1 MNFISSNDG
10 DSGFIDRSL
19 VSCCVI
25 NPQHPRL
32 SLMFDGLDNRT
43 PCPLESYSFPSRYNK
58 QLSPL
63 CAHSS
68 MIILNDVIFFAFAS
82 LCMYWGCCYFAFY
95 LSLRNC
101 HIFALVNFLFYDVPS
116 CLHKFTTQE
125 LIFGTLDKY
134 MYQFL
139 SQNF

>member
-32 SLMFDGLDNRT
+32 SLMFDGT
-43 PCPLESYSFPSRYNK
+43 HVPSSFPSRYNK

-63 CAHSS
+63 CAHGS
-68 MIILNDVIFFAFAS
+68 MIILNHVIFFAFAS
-82 LCMYWGCCYFAFY
+82 LCMYWRCCYFAFY

-101 HIFALVNFLFYDVPS
+101 HIFAFVNFLFYDVPS
-116 CLHKFTTQE
+116 CLHKFTTQQ

-134 MYQFL
+134 NMYMYQFL
-139 SQNF
+139 SENF